1 MFYAKSTA
9 RISSNIPLLKYP
21 CKMQITTEIYRQTVN
36 PYLRVRGRKE
46 SQREGEHGIAI
57 AKPKDYALLKIRGQN
72 KLLLIQI
79 KIMFL

>member
-79 KIMFL
+79 KIIFL